1 MKNLKIVA
9 ITNCPAGIA
18 HTYMV
23 AEAFEKKAREL
34 GHEIHVETQ
43 GASGVENR
51 LTDQQIAEADYV
63 ILAVGKG
70 LSDSDKARFA
80 GKKVI
85 DMKVS
90 DALKEVKTIFD
101 HLEERAVVYDS
112 VDNSNND
119 SNTNNTKIK
128 LGSQKAA
135 RGSIMSHLMAG
146 ISAALPFVIGG
157 GVLVA
162 LANVL
167 MRLGMPY
174 TSFEDGGASFAWIM
188 EQIGYLGFTFM
199 IPVMGGYIAYSIA
212 DKPGLA
218 PAFIITYFANN
229 KDMLGTESGCGFLG
243 AIFFGLTIGYFV
255 KWIKSYNYP
264 QTVKSLMNL
273 VIIPFVTIFIFGA
286 FTFYLVGPFLAGL
299 MGGMLEFLNS
309 VPPQYKYPLAF
320 LIGAMLAFDMGGPIN
335 KIAWFFCFSL
345 VAEKIFTWYAIVGV
359 VASVPPVAAG
369 IAALLRPKMFSE
381 EEHDMA
387 LSAIIVGG
395 TVATEPAIPF
405 AMADPI
411 PMISANTI
419 AGGITGVLTIML
431 GIERMAPGLGVFD
444 PLLGLMTPGWAFY
457 LAFAFGVA
465 LNVILILVFKQMMMK
480 HRAKKAALAK

>member
-1 MKNLKIVA
+1 MKKLKIVA
-9 ITNCPAGIA
+9 VTNCPAGIA

-43 GASGVENR
+43 GASGVENK
-51 LTDQQIAEADYV
+51 LTEQQIKDADYV

-70 LSDSDKARFA
+70 LTESDRSRFA

-85 DMKVS
+85 NIKVS
-90 DALKEVKTIFD
+90 EALKEVKTIFD
-101 HLEERAVVYDS
+101 NLEERAELYENNYNKDE
-112 VDNSNND
+112 ND
-119 SNTNNTKIK
+119 SKIK

-135 RGSIMSHLMAG
+135 RGTIMSHLMAG

-162 LANVL
+162 IANVL

-174 TSFEDGGASFAWIM
+174 TSFEEGGASFTWIM

-199 IPVMGGYIAYSIA
+199 IPIMGAYISYSIA

-229 KDMLGTESGCGFLG
+229 KEMLGTESGCGFLG

-264 QTVKSLMNL
+264 KTVKSLMNL

-286 FTFYLVGPFLAGL
+286 FTFYIVGPFLAGI
-299 MGGMLEFLNS
+299 MGGMLDFLNS

-320 LIGAMLAFDMGGPIN
+320 LIL
-335 KIAWFFCFSL
+335 SL
-345 VAEKIFTWYAIVGV
+345 IHI
-359 VASVPPVAAG
+359 
-369 IAALLRPKMFSE
+369 
-381 EEHDMA
+381 
-387 LSAIIVGG
+387 
-395 TVATEPAIPF
+395 
-405 AMADPI
+405 
-411 PMISANTI
+411 
-419 AGGITGVLTIML
+419 
-431 GIERMAPGLGVFD
+431 
-444 PLLGLMTPGWAFY
+444 
-457 LAFAFGVA
+457 
-465 LNVILILVFKQMMMK
+465 
-480 HRAKKAALAK
+480 